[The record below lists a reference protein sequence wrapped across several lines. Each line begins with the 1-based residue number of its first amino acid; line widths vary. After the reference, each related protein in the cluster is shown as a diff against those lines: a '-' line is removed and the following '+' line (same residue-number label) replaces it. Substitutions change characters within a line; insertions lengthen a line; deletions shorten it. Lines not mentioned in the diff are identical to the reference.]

1 MATIDLDTAP
11 PRARQRVTVATLA
24 LVAAVALLTLG
35 TSAPAAVT
43 TTVLVDASPPEHATA
58 AVWLADGTQLA
69 VELGQPLRVAG
80 PVAGVQVFV
89 PGDHDA
95 AEASCSIRIDGRT
108 VAEYTAV
115 GVGSA
120 ASCVWPG

>member
-11 PRARQRVTVATLA
+11 PRARQRVTVATLV
-24 LVAAVALLTLG
+24 LVAAAALLTLG
-35 TSAPAAVT
+35 TSAPAAAT
-43 TTVLVDASPPEHATA
+43 TTVLVDASPPGHATA

-69 VELGQPLRVAG
+69 VELGQPLHVAG
-80 PVAGVQVFV
+80 PAGVQVFV

-95 AEASCSIRIDGRT
+95 PEASCSIRIDGRT